1 MNDQSAVAQVAQE
14 ATVGGWN
21 LNGHNRGFRLLSAW
35 FLVVALCGSTLALA
49 GPPGARA
56 QKKTGSYICAMD
68 PEVRATKPGKCP
80 KCGMTLRLAGN
91 ESGSESADSA
101 TTAAADA
108 RTEAPG
114 KLSRIPETTVYD
126 QDGRRLHFYNDLV
139 KGKTV
144 AINFIFTT
152 CTTICPPL
160 TATFRKVQQELGDRV
175 GRDVSLISISI
186 DPITD
191 VPERLKSFASKFHAG
206 PGWTFITSGKPEID
220 QLLKALGAAV
230 SDKNDHTPMILI
242 GNETAGY
249 WTRTYGLAAPGTL
262 VKVITDAMSKTART
276 DSVVQVPLPIGSS
289 SASERQI
296 QKSLNSGVTI
306 TAPSAAPSAAAQVKA
321 TKTPAEAAAA
331 YFPNTV
337 LLTQDKTPVHFFDDL
352 LKGKTVIINFMFTT
366 CTGICP
372 PMTANLSKVQAYL
385 GDRVGKDINM
395 ISISVDPAVDTPDAL
410 KKYATN
416 FKVKPGWY
424 FLTGNKADV
433 DLVLRKVG
441 GFVEDKN
448 DHSGVLVVGNVETGE
463 WLKVFAMARP
473 AEIADSV
480 MKIADSKQR

>member
-1 MNDQSAVAQVAQE
+1 MNYQPTVKQAEQE
-14 ATVGGWN
+14 TTAGGGS
-21 LNGHNRGFRLLSAW
+21 LNGHNRGFSRLSAW
-35 FLVVALCGSTLALA
+35 FLVVALFGSTLALA
-49 GPPGARA
+49 GPPGDRA
-56 QKKTGSYICAMD
+56 QKKTRSYICVMD
-68 PEVRATKPGKCP
+68 PEVKATKPGKCP

-91 ESGSESADSA
+91 ESGSEAADSA
-101 TTAAADA
+101 TKAVADA
-108 RTEAPG
+108 GTEASG
-114 KLSRIPETTVYD
+114 RLSRIPETTVYD

-175 GRDVSLISISI
+175 GRNVSLISISI

-191 VPERLKSFASKFHAG
+191 VPERLKSFASKFNAG
-206 PGWTFITSGKPEID
+206 PGWTFITGGKPEID
-220 QLLKALGAAV
+220 QLLNVLGAGV

-262 VKVITDAMSKTART
+262 VKVITDAMTKTAGT
-276 DSVVQVPLPIGSS
+276 DSVVQVPLPTAISP
-289 SASERQI
+289 ASERQI
-296 QKSLNSGVTI
+296 QKGPNSDITI
-306 TAPSAAPSAAAQVKA
+306 TASSASSPSAGQVKA
-321 TKTPAEAAAA
+321 TKTPAEAAAS
-331 YFPNTV
+331 YFPNT
-337 LLTQDKTPVHFFDDL
+337 LLVTQDGKPVHFFDDL
-352 LKGKTVIINFMFTT
+352 LKGRTVIINFMFTT

-372 PMTANLSKVQAYL
+372 AMTANLLKVQAYL

-395 ISISVDPAVDTPDAL
+395 ISISVDPNIDTPEAL

-416 FKVKPGWY
+416 YKVKPGWY

-433 DLVLRKVG
+433 DLVLHKVG

-448 DHSGVLVVGNVETGE
+448 DHSGVLIVGNVETGD

-480 MKIADSKQR
+480 MKVADSKQR

>member
-1 MNDQSAVAQVAQE
+1 MNDQSAGAVAEQK
-14 ATVGGWN
+14 ATNSAWN
-21 LNGHNRGFRLLSAW
+21 PRDHKRGFSRLSAC
-35 FLVVALCGSTLALA
+35 FLVLSLCVSSFALA
-49 GPPGARA
+49 GPLVDKVQR
-56 QKKTGSYICAMD
+56 KTGSYICPMD
-68 PEVRATKPGKCP
+68 PEVKATKPGKCP
-80 KCGMTLRLAGN
+80 KCGMTLRLAGKDT
-91 ESGSESADSA
+91 GSEAESA
-101 TTAAADA
+101 TPGPAGA
-108 RTEAPG
+108 RTEASVN
-114 KLSRIPETTVYD
+114 LSRVPETTVYD
-126 QDGRRLHFYNDLV
+126 QNGRRLRFYNDLV
-139 KGKTV
+139 KGRTV

-160 TATFRKVQQELGDRV
+160 TATFRKVQQELGERV
-175 GRDVSLISISI
+175 GRDVSLISISV
-186 DPITD
+186 DPAVD
-191 VPERLKSFASKFHAG
+191 VPERLNSFASKFNAG
-206 PGWTFITSGKPEID
+206 PGWTFVTGDKLEID
-220 QLLKALGAAV
+220 QLLKTLGASTA
-230 SDKNDHTPMILI
+230 SKSDHTPMVLV
-242 GNETAGY
+242 GNEAAGY

-262 VKVITDAMSKTART
+262 VKVITDAMTKTART

-296 QKSLNSGVTI
+296 QKSPNTGGTT
-306 TAPSAAPSAAAQVKA
+306 TASAATPPSAGQLKA

-337 LLTQDKTPVHFFDDL
+337 LLTQDKNPVHFFDDL

-372 PMTANLSKVQAYL
+372 AMTANLLKVQAYI

-395 ISISVDPAVDTPDAL
+395 ISISVDPAVDTPEAL

-416 FKVKPGWY
+416 YKVKPGWY

-448 DHSGVLVVGNVETGE
+448 DHSSVLIVGNVETGE

-473 AEIADSV
+473 TEIADSV
-480 MKIADSKQR
+480 MKVADSKQR